1 MLTERSV
8 ETGFEEFAKGAE
20 SKLREALSATLGSER
35 GREATADVLA
45 YAWEH
50 WERVG
55 SMDNP
60 TGYLYVLGR
69 NRGRKASRSRFV
81 TLLPVDPAR
90 IPWVEPRLV
99 GYLEGLPARQ
109 RTVVVLL
116 YCFEWTMSEVAELLG
131 LSKSTIQRHAERGL
145 SKLRR
150 QMGVEG

>member
-1 MLTERSV
+1 
-8 ETGFEEFAKGAE
+8 
-20 SKLREALSATLGSER
+20 
-35 GREATADVLA
+35 
-45 YAWEH
+45 
-50 WERVG
+50 
-55 SMDNP
+55 MDNP

-116 YCFEWTMSEVAELLG
+116 YCFEWTMSEVAELLD

-150 QMGVEG
+150 QMGVEE